1 MSDRS
6 NQIALR
12 PELLKSGG
20 VSEAMARRLFKVAIR
35 AAWAARGRKEDL
47 TQDPDFR
54 PPDRLYYRTEDGWEA
69 PLWHYPAAPG
79 SAGEPVILA
88 HGLATGS
95 VGFDYEGKRSLARRL
110 AEAGYAVYVLEHRG
124 DRHAIAPVNC
134 PGFDLDDIIAQ
145 DVPAA
150 LARIREHSSHAKA
163 LWIGHSLGGQV
174 LVGHLGRQGSAE
186 IAAGVLICAPVQFT
200 VPRSTARLAAMAS
213 QLLPR
218 SWSLPTRRIHQA
230 LAPLGVEVPTAAL
243 SRKLD
248 GPLRRGLWMH
258 GGNDLSCGLIR
269 QLATCIRSGA
279 LVDRED
285 RVDYLTAMR
294 HSQVPL
300 MAIAAA
306 GDPICPPHLARPVLD
321 HLPPHAAEWVEL
333 NEEWS
338 HLDPLLSTEASERI
352 HPLLLAWLERW
363 RSACWRD

>member
-1 MSDRS
+1 MVCRLGPSDS
-6 NQIALR
+6 TT
-12 PELLKSGG
+12 K
-20 VSEAMARRLFKVAIR
+20 
-35 AAWAARGRKEDL
+35 
-47 TQDPDFR
+47 
-54 PPDRLYYRTEDGWEA
+54 
-69 PLWHYPAAPG
+69 G
-79 SAGEPVILA
+79 SAPWPADSPV
-88 HGLATGS
+88 
-95 VGFDYEGKRSLARRL
+95 
-110 AEAGYAVYVLEHRG
+110 
-124 DRHAIAPVNC
+124 
-134 PGFDLDDIIAQ
+134 
-145 DVPAA
+145 
-150 LARIREHSSHAKA
+150 
-163 LWIGHSLGGQV
+163 WIGHSLGGQV
-174 LVGHLGRQGSAE
+174 LVGHLGRQGSTE
-186 IAAGVLICAPVQFT
+186 IAAGVLICAPVRFT

-218 SWSLPTRRIHQA
+218 SWTLPTRRIHQA
-230 LAPLGVEVPTAAL
+230 LAPLGIEGPTAAL
-243 SRKLD
+243 SRQLD

-258 GGNDLSCGLIR
+258 GASDLSCGLIR

-333 NEEWS
+333 DEQWS
-338 HLDPLLSTEASERI
+338 HLDPLLSTQASEKI